1 MIQPIIIM
9 LVGLSWVSAALFFR
23 TEIDPL
29 YAQMPLMASLVILLV
44 LLLHAIVLAGIGR
57 NLGRPYLSK
66 RTKNKSA
73 QGVPPPSFFFVATW
87 SFMGFTAILGGFAFH
102 AGASSLALALWILGG
117 VTLLASLC
125 FLLIPSQVHS
135 ENAEGEIIFKPNP
148 VRMAPK
154 AIYFWTS
161 AIIYGGF
168 FLISGATVG
177 NTSGIVSLISMGT
190 GAGWLLGATIL
201 SLVALFRMGI
211 SDEEHQSTKTSLL
224 VPTEDFSQIAGNPEV
239 KAEMAQILYQV
250 TNAQKGV
257 GSVPNGILLTG
268 SSAVGRTIMARA
280 LAGEYKRP
288 LFNLSL
294 DTLLTV
300 DAQAFENHWK
310 GFLFKIKPF
319 NPLIIYIDNYGKFIR
334 EIQSNPQGLHHVQ
347 TFLMRMAKNRTHL
360 LIASTDTTD
369 DIPKTFISPPIINW
383 TIPIPM
389 PDYEMRRTLL
399 GRFLLDESKK
409 NELLPGNVPLITS
422 EMVQSFDLGKL
433 AAMMEGFS
441 AEDIREVVIHSTDYA
456 RKLRRALRQLDI
468 DVSIRKKAQNWKDP
482 TAGPMEKVRSRLND
496 DTLAPFLI
504 RRTSELFSNRQKKSH
519 ESILITGRNRGIRRQ
534 IAERL
539 SELVEYTFM
548 TTPDEKRLDGN
559 EFRNL
564 LLRARKHRPSTI
576 FVDPVEELFPKVQ
589 LSNYGYHGELYNQK
603 VMELSQ
609 TNEDKNVWL
618 IGGADEVNKVDPFI
632 ARRFASV
639 LDLAELGRS
648 LFSELEEFALGK
660 ILEGVEADK
669 INFAEFDHTEE
680 AVSGES
686 SVEGSTGHE
695 ESSLHFL
702 MPAPPAEALPGYP
715 GRHDTQMEIRSVLE
729 SGKYGI
735 KKGGSGLLGAF
746 LFAGPRG
753 TGKLEAARA
762 VADYLVP
769 EKPSLVVRDMGL
781 FSDRLFASMFL
792 QRPLGS
798 TSKSPLP
805 PGILTALEEHPE
817 SVLFLD
823 NIEQAH
829 PSAWDFL
836 MEYVTDGVIS
846 NGKKK
851 LAAARSTL
859 ILSTSLFSGDEMEE
873 LKGGNRAAMILDR
886 LAEKNSRL
894 AFLPVFGRELM
905 NNLDLIVP
913 FPAYTDTDL
922 IDLSRRTVYETLTA
936 FIGNHPMKGV
946 LDVDPE
952 VPAFIAFQVDPAL
965 VTLPQLQRKAQSL
978 LLPAL
983 KELEASAPSSTP
995 ETSLRIGIV
1004 DNQIRLTEGEPVVTE
1019 KESTVVTAGA

>member
-23 TEIDPL
+23 HEINPL

-57 NLGRPYLSK
+57 NLGRPYMAGK
-66 RTKNKSA
+66 GKNKST
-73 QGVPPPSFFFVATW
+73 QGVPPPSFSFVVTW
-87 SFMGFTAILGGFAFH
+87 SFMGFTAILAGFAFH
-102 AGASSLALALWILGG
+102 SGDSSLSLSLWILGG

-125 FLLIPSQVHS
+125 FLLIPAQVHS
-135 ENAEGEIIFKPNP
+135 ENAEGEIVFKPNP

-168 FLISGATVG
+168 FLISGATVA

-211 SDEEHQSTKTSLL
+211 SDDEHQATKTNLL
-224 VPTEDFSQIAGNPEV
+224 VPSEDFSQIAGNPEV
-239 KAEMAQILYQV
+239 KSEMAQILYQV
-250 TNAQKGV
+250 TNAQKSV
-257 GSVPNGILLTG
+257 GNVPNGILLTG
-268 SSAVGRTIMARA
+268 SSSVGRSIMARA

-288 LFNLSL
+288 LFNLTL
-294 DTLLTV
+294 DNLLAL
-300 DAQAFENHWK
+300 DSQAFENHWK

-319 NPLIIYIDNYGKFIR
+319 NPLIIYIENYGKLIR
-334 EIQSNPQGLHHVQ
+334 GVQGNPQGLHNIQ

-360 LIASTDTTD
+360 LIASTDTSD
-369 DIPKTFISPPIINW
+369 DLPKAFVSPPIINW
-383 TIPIPM
+383 TIAIPM
-389 PDYEMRRTLL
+389 PDKEMRRTLL
-399 GRFLLDESKK
+399 GRFLLDEAKK
-409 NELLPGNVPLITS
+409 NELLPGNVPLLTA
-422 EMVQSFDLGKL
+422 EMVQGFDLGKL
-433 AAMMEGFS
+433 ATMMEGFS
-441 AEDIREVVIHSTDYA
+441 AEDIREVVAHSTDYA

-468 DVSIRKKAQNWKDP
+468 DVSIRRKAQNWKDP
-482 TAGPMEKVRSRLND
+482 TAGPMEKVRTRLND

-539 SELVEYTFM
+539 SELVGFTFM
-548 TTPDEKRLDGN
+548 TTPEEKRLDGN

-609 TNEDKNVWL
+609 ANEDKNVWL
-618 IGGADEVNKVDPFI
+618 IGGADDVNKIDPFI

-660 ILEGVEADK
+660 ILEGVEAEK

-680 AVSGES
+680 ATSGETSSEEVSSGES
-686 SVEGSTGHE
+686 G
-695 ESSLHFL
+695 LHFL
-702 MPAPPAEALPGYP
+702 MPTPPAEALPGYP
-715 GRHDTQMEIRSVLE
+715 GRQELQMEIRSVLE

-735 KKGGSGLLGAF
+735 RKGGSGLLGAF

-753 TGKLEAARA
+753 TGKMEAARA
-762 VADYLVP
+762 VAEYLDP
-769 EKPSLVVRDMGL
+769 DKPSLVVRDMGL
-781 FSDRLFASMFL
+781 FSDRLFASMLL

-798 TSKSPLP
+798 TSQSPLP
-805 PGILTALEEHPE
+805 PGILTALEERPD

-836 MEYVTDGVIS
+836 MEYVTDGTLT
-846 NGKKK
+846 NGKKR
-851 LAAARSTL
+851 LAAPRSTL
-859 ILSTSLFSGDEMEE
+859 ILSTSLFSGDEMEM
-873 LKGGNRAAMILDR
+873 LKGGNRAAMILER
-886 LAEKNSRL
+886 LSEKNSRL
-894 AFLPVFGRELM
+894 AYLPVFGRELL
-905 NNLDLIVP
+905 NKLDLIVP
-913 FPAYTDTDL
+913 FPTYTDGDL
-922 IDLSRRTVYETLTA
+922 IDLARRTVYDTLTS
-936 FIGNHPMKGV
+936 FIGAHPLKGV

-952 VPAFIAFQVDPAL
+952 VPAYIAFQVDPAL

-978 LLPAL
+978 LLPIL
-983 KELEASAPSSTP
+983 KELESVAPDSTP
-995 ETSLRIGIV
+995 ETSLRIGLV

-1019 KESTVVTAGA
+1019 KEPPVVAAGA

>member
-23 TEIDPL
+23 HEIDPL

-44 LLLHAIVLAGIGR
+44 LLLHAIVLGGIGR
-57 NLGRPYLSK
+57 NLGRPYLSRK
-66 RTKNKSA
+66 GKKKSSR
-73 QGVPPPSFFFVATW
+73 GIPPPSFSFVAIW
-87 SFMGFTAILGGFAFH
+87 SFIGLSAMLAGFAFRSDP
-102 AGASSLALALWILGG
+102 GSLSLSLWILGG

-168 FLISGATVG
+168 FLISGATVS
-177 NTSGIVSLISMGT
+177 NTSGMVSLISMGT

-211 SDEEHQSTKTSLL
+211 SDEEHQTSKSNLL
-224 VPTEDFSQIAGNPEV
+224 VPSEDFSQIAGNPEI
-239 KAEMAQILYQV
+239 KSEMAQILYQV

-257 GSVPNGILLTG
+257 GSAPNGILLTG
-268 SSAVGRTIMARA
+268 SSSVGRTIMARA

-294 DTLLTV
+294 DSLLTV
-300 DAQAFENHWK
+300 DSQTFENHWK

-319 NPLIIYIDNYGKFIR
+319 NPLIIYIENYGNFIR
-334 EIQSNPQGLHHVQ
+334 GIQGNPQGLHNVQ
-347 TFLMRMAKNRTHL
+347 TFLTRMAKNRTHL
-360 LIASTDTTD
+360 LIASADKTD
-369 DIPKTFISPPIINW
+369 DLPKFFISPPIINW
-383 TIPIPM
+383 IIPIPM
-389 PDYEMRRTLL
+389 PDFEMRKTLL
-399 GRFLLDESKK
+399 GRFLMEEAKK
-409 NELLPGNVPLITS
+409 NELLPGNVPLLTV
-422 EMVQSFDLGKL
+422 EMVQGFDLGKL
-433 AAMMEGFS
+433 SALMEGFT
-441 AEDIREVVIHSTDYA
+441 AEDIREVVLHSSDYA
-456 RKLRRALRQLDI
+456 QKLRRSLRQLDI
-468 DVSIRKKAQNWKDP
+468 DVSIRRKAQNWKDP
-482 TAGPMEKVRSRLND
+482 TAGPMERVRARLTD
-496 DTLAPFLI
+496 ETMAPFI
-504 RRTSELFSNRQKKSH
+504 IHRTSELFSNRQKKSH
-519 ESILITGRNRGIRRQ
+519 ESILIIGRNRSIRRQ
-534 IAERL
+534 IAMRL
-539 SELVEYTFM
+539 SELVSYSFM
-548 TTPDEKRLDGN
+548 TTSDEKRLDGN

-603 VMELSQ
+603 VMEISQ
-609 TNEDKNVWL
+609 ANEDKNIWL
-618 IGGADEVNKVDPFI
+618 IGGADDVNKIDPFI

-660 ILEGVEADK
+660 ILEGIDPDK

-680 AVSGES
+680 AASGDS
-686 SVEGSTGHE
+686 APEGAE
-695 ESSLHFL
+695 EQAGSLHLL
-702 MPAPPAEALPGYP
+702 MPEPLAEALPGYP
-715 GRHDTQMEIRSVLE
+715 GRQDIQMEVRSVLE
-729 SGKYGI
+729 AGKYGI

-762 VADYLVP
+762 VAHYLDP

-781 FSDRLFASMFL
+781 YSDRLFASMLL

-798 TSKSPLP
+798 TAQSPLP
-805 PGILTALEEHPE
+805 VGIHTVLEERPD

-836 MEYVTDGVIS
+836 MEYVTDGTIS
-846 NGKKK
+846 NGKKR
-851 LAAARSTL
+851 LAVPKSTL

-873 LKGGNRAAMILDR
+873 LKGGNRAAMILER
-886 LAEKNSRL
+886 LGEKNGRL
-894 AFLPVFGRELM
+894 SFLPVFGRELL
-905 NNLDLIVP
+905 NTLDLIVP
-913 FPAYTDTDL
+913 FPTYTDADL
-922 IDLSRRTVYETLTA
+922 IDMARRTVYETMVSY
-936 FIGNHPMKGV
+936 IKGHPMKGV
-946 LDVDPE
+946 LDIDPE
-952 VPAFIAFQVDPAL
+952 VPAFIAFQLDPTL
-965 VTLPQLQRKAQSL
+965 VTLPQLQRKVQSL

-983 KELEASAPSSTP
+983 KSLDNAASTLTP
-995 ETSLRIGIV
+995 ESSLRIGIV
-1004 DNQIRLTEGEPVVTE
+1004 DNQIQLTEGAPVVTE
-1019 KESTVVTAGA
+1019 KEPTVVTAGA